1 MAQLRHIPE
10 NPEELRYR
18 PRVYFAG
25 HPEDHVSYFDEVV
38 KQLQAFSQCAVYYY
52 APEDIVELDEQFY
65 AQLDTMNLIVMP
77 VTARLLRQP
86 NWAMDVVFPYA
97 QRFPKPIL
105 PLMMES
111 GLEAEYEE
119 KFGNIQ
125 FLDKCNED
133 PTALPFEEK
142 LKRYLQSKLVNDEQI
157 KKIQSAFDAY
167 VFLSYRKKDRKYAQQ
182 LMRLLH
188 QDPVCRD
195 IAIWYD
201 EFLTPGE
208 DFNDTIMEALQK
220 SKLFALVVT
229 PNVLEKPNY
238 VLDPEY
244 KQASTQGKPILPVRM
259 LQTDMAAL
267 RDCCPQIPDAIDPA
281 DEPAMTRAIIEAM
294 KGIALRENDQD
305 PVHNFFI
312 GLAYL
317 NGIDVEINHELAV
330 ELITGAAE
338 AGLTEA
344 MEKLVDMY
352 ETGDGVRR
360 DYEKSNQWYEKIVDK
375 ARKAYEQGVENS
387 AWEYFWRLD
396 IYGIRLNHDLIAG
409 ESVYQK
415 QYALAI
421 TEWNKN
427 PSAVNAWLVVKSCN
441 HIGKIWE
448 QRKETDTAEKWYLEA
463 ISYSD
468 TILHSDKA
476 EMYKELIDSYVRLCY
491 LCIPHDSRQMYD
503 ALRLR
508 TRVFKNDDGIC
519 DELSRSYKAIA
530 SVFSKQYYDQ
540 LVALHDHIAHKT
552 AEEEY
557 RRILI
562 YTCTEL
568 GKVCNYHFNYEE
580 GLHWCQQAMK
590 WAETIVG
597 MSTHGVRAALAET
610 YEVFA
615 DTSLSK
621 CQYQNAVEYY
631 TKAIAIRKSLV
642 QTNSVQSSCDL
653 ARAFRALGRAYDKE
667 LKELDLRS
675 METYLMRCAESSY
688 RTAKRKL
695 AQDNEYQQMIV
706 RSKLCREKA
715 EEYYLESLGIYIS
728 FEDLEDSGI
737 QEEIANTYYLLGFLI
752 DNEAYMEK
760 AIAILLTLKS
770 RFPEVKRYGN
780 NIETIQKNMH
790 LIIKEEKSWFA
801 KLMDRICRKKEEN
814 G

>member
-10 NPEELRYR
+10 DPEELRYR

-25 HPEDHVSYFDEVV
+25 HPEDYVSYFDEVV
-38 KQLQAFSQCAVYYY
+38 KQLRAFSRCAVYYY
-52 APEDIVELDEQFY
+52 APEDLVEPDEQFF
-65 AQLDTMNLIVMP
+65 AQLDSMNLIVMP

-86 NWAMDVVFPYA
+86 SWAMDVVFPYA
-97 QRFPKPIL
+97 QRFSKPVL

-111 GLEAEYEE
+111 GLETEYEE

-188 QDPVCRD
+188 RNPLCRD

-208 DFNDTIMEALQK
+208 DFNDTILEALRK
-220 SKLFALVVT
+220 SRLFALVVT

-244 KQASTQGKPILPVRM
+244 KEASTQGKPILPVRM
-259 LQTDMAAL
+259 LKTDMAAL
-267 RDCCPQIPDAIDPA
+267 RDCCPQIPNTIDPA
-281 DEPAMTRAIIEAM
+281 DEPTITQTIIEAM
-294 KGIALRENDQD
+294 KDIALRENDRD

-317 NGIDVEINHELAV
+317 NGIDVEINYELAV

-352 ETGDGVRR
+352 ETGDGVQR

-448 QRKETDTAEKWYLEA
+448 LRKETNTAEKWYLEA

-468 TILHSDKA
+468 TILQSDKA
-476 EMYKELIDSYVRLCY
+476 EMYKELIESYVRLCY
-491 LCIPHDSRQMYD
+491 LCVPYESRGLYD
-503 ALRLR
+503 TLQLR
-508 TRVFKNDDGIC
+508 TRVFKDDDGIC

-530 SVFSKQYYDQ
+530 VVFSKQYCDQ
-540 LVALHDHIAHKT
+540 LVALHDHIAHKA

-562 YTCTEL
+562 YICAEL

-580 GLHWCQQAMK
+580 GLRWCQQAMK
-590 WAETIVG
+590 WAETIAG
-597 MSTHGVRAALAET
+597 ISTRGVRAALAEI
-610 YEVFA
+610 YETFA
-615 DTSLSK
+615 DALLSER
-621 CQYQNAVEYY
+621 QYQNAAEYY
-631 TKAIAIRKSLV
+631 TKAIEIRRSLV

-653 ARAFRALGRAYDKE
+653 ARAIRALGRAYDKE

-675 METYLMRCAESSY
+675 TKMYFMIREESSC
-688 RTAKRKL
+688 RATKGKL
-695 AQDNEYQQMIV
+695 AQDNEYQQVPV
-706 RSKLCREKA
+706 RSELCREKA
-715 EEYYLESLGIYIS
+715 EEYYLESLGIYTS
-728 FEDLEDSGI
+728 FEDLEDTVI
-737 QEEIANTYYLLGFLI
+737 QEEIAHTYYLLGFLI
-752 DNEAYMEK
+752 DSEAYMEK
-760 AIAILLTLKS
+760 ALSILLTLKS

-780 NIETIQKNMH
+780 NIEVIQEKMR
-790 LIIKEEKSWFA
+790 LIIKEEKSWFT
-801 KLMDRICRKKEEN
+801 KLMDRFCRKKEKN